1 MAKYSE
7 KAYPIDKITHP
18 VQKFIQHEKAGG
30 LALGLSVIVAMFL
43 ANSAWSDEYFNLLE
57 HKFGF
62 TVDGKSYLEF
72 SILHWINDG
81 LMSVF
86 FFVVGLELKREIV
99 GGELSNLRKAILPI
113 GAAIGGMA
121 IPALIYLIF
130 NPSGEAQNGWGIP
143 MATDIAF
150 ALGILVLIGKKV
162 PLALKVFL
170 TALAIVDD
178 LGAVLVIALFYTSE
192 ISLQNLALGVFIA
205 GVMYGANRL
214 GVRNMFF
221 YAILGILG
229 VWIAFLL
236 SGVHA
241 TIASVIAAFTIPA
254 DVRIK
259 EGLYISQLKEYIK
272 RFKNIDPNDDIPT
285 LKSAQLHI
293 LDEIKKNTNKA
304 IPPLQRLEHAM
315 HPFVVFFII
324 PIFALANAGI
334 SLDINVDKL
343 FATNIAI
350 GIATGLIGGKVL
362 GITGATYLL
371 VKLKIATLPK
381 GMHLKNIIG
390 LSFLAGIGFTMSLF
404 ITSLA
409 FTNPEYVEQAKIGIF
424 TASILSGIVGYFILK
439 SDKSHLS
446 KSSV

>member
-130 NPSGEAQNGWGIP
+130 NPYGEAQNGWGIP

-381 GMHLKNIIG
+381 GMNLKNIIG

-439 SDKSHLS
+439 SDKSQLS

>member
-43 ANSAWSDEYFNLLE
+43 ANSVWSDEYFNLLE

-350 GIATGLIGGKVL
+350 GIAAGLIGGKVL